1 MEMSWEKGE
10 KLGQHGTKT
19 QEFGIGDQMLSLRVR
34 QPADTLL
41 VRFGHGWVEHAI
53 LDGLNLV
60 GTLGGG
66 AGGFEFGNGDLDIN
80 GADFVRARV
89 FGEGWDRA

>member
-1 MEMSWEKGE
+1 
-10 KLGQHGTKT
+10 
-19 QEFGIGDQMLSLRVR
+19 MLSLGVW
-34 QPADTLL
+34 QPADALF

-53 LDGLNLV
+53 LDGLDLV

-66 AGGFEFGNGDLDIN
+66 AGRFEFGNGDLDIY

-89 FGEGWDRA
+89 FGEGRDGAQA